1 MRHLLLAM
9 VLLLMGACAPGFG
22 GPDDIALPT
31 VALRTDEGVAPAA
44 AAAAI
49 AEANAEVVLL
59 AAPENSSWFRAVARE
74 ANLNLSGPGRA
85 GGNLGLAFLA
95 REAVGDTTIELT
107 YDGGRF
113 NVQDALY
120 ELADERYLDLLAFQV
135 PTAAAAR
142 PLTSSLLDYIATDVD
157 PTAAVIMAV
166 AVPTPEVGDS
176 VAAMLSP
183 LYEDAIMCETG
194 PATRAS
200 RGGIRLFYGPEAR
213 IYCNNAVAGDIP
225 SGDRVRASL
234 VAGRR

>member
-1 MRHLLLAM
+1 MRYLLLTTT
-9 VLLLMGACAPGFG
+9 LLLTAACAPGFG
-22 GPDDIALPT
+22 GPADIALPAA
-31 VALRTDEGVAPAA
+31 ALRTEAGVKPAA

-59 AAPENSSWFRAVARE
+59 AAPEDPSWFRAVARA

-85 GGNLGLAFLA
+85 AGNLGLAFLA

-113 NVQDALY
+113 TVQDALY
-120 ELADERYLDLLAFQV
+120 DLDDERYLDLLAFQV
-135 PTAAAAR
+135 PNAAAAR

-166 AVPTPEVGDS
+166 AVPNAEVGDS

-183 LYEDAIMCETG
+183 LYEDAITCETG
-194 PATRAS
+194 PAARATRGS
-200 RGGIRLFYGPEAR
+200 IRLFYGPEAR
-213 IYCNNAVAGDIP
+213 VYCENAVATDLPI
-225 SGDRVRASL
+225 GDRVRASL